1 MLADRRPRLGAFMA
15 IHHFMLDLI
24 RASLATPWAAALAII
39 LGVLIQED
47 ITAVAVG
54 MMAAEHLVGIPLA
67 LGALIVGTVL
77 NDVLI
82 YGAGRAARVFPRVDR
97 WLHRKSRGPL
107 KAWLD
112 EQLVKTVVTT
122 QFLPGLRFPIF
133 GACGFF
139 ALSFSRFA
147 ITATCVALVWAPL
160 VFTLAYYY
168 GLYTL
173 DWLGLW
179 RWPVALALVLTLI
192 FTGHRYWKNVTREL
206 RPAE

>member
-1 MLADRRPRLGAFMA
+1 MALHHLMLA
-15 IHHFMLDLI
+15 LI
-24 RASLATPWAAALAII
+24 RASLATPWAACLAII

-47 ITAVAVG
+47 ITVVAVG

-67 LGALIVGTVL
+67 LAALVAGTVL
-77 NDVLI
+77 NDIVI
-82 YGAGRAARVFPRVDR
+82 YGAGRAARVFPRLNR
-97 WLHRKSRGPL
+97 WLHHESRTPL

-139 ALSFSRFA
+139 ALSFGRFT
-147 ITATCVALVWAPL
+147 ITAACVALVWAPL
-160 VFTLAYYY
+160 VFTCAYYY

-179 RWPVALALVLTLI
+179 RWPVALALVLMLI
-192 FTGHRYWKNVTREL
+192 FAGQRYWKNINQEMRAA
-206 RPAE
+206 RSD

>member
-1 MLADRRPRLGAFMA
+1 MA
-15 IHHFMLDLI
+15 IHRFMLAVI

-47 ITAVAVG
+47 ITTVAVG
-54 MMAAEHLVGIPLA
+54 MMAAEHLVAIPLA
-67 LGALIVGTVL
+67 LAALVVGTVL
-77 NDVLI
+77 NDILI
-82 YGAGRAARVFPRVDR
+82 YGAGRAARAFPRLDR
-97 WLHRKSRGPL
+97 WLNQPAHRPL
-107 KAWLD
+107 QAWLD
-112 EQLVKTVVTT
+112 SQLVKTVVTT

-147 ITATCVALVWAPL
+147 IAAVCVALVWAPL
-160 VFTLAYYY
+160 VFACAYYY

-179 RWPVALALVLTLI
+179 RWPVALLLVLTLI
-192 FTGHRYWKNVTREL
+192 FTGQRYWKNVIRES
-206 RPAE
+206 RAAEVE

>member
-1 MLADRRPRLGAFMA
+1 MA
-15 IHHFMLDLI
+15 IHRFMLAVI
-24 RASLATPWAAALAII
+24 RASLATPWAAGFAII

-54 MMAAEHLVGIPLA
+54 MMAAEHLVAIPLA
-67 LGALIVGTVL
+67 VAALVAGTVL
-77 NDVLI
+77 NDILI
-82 YGAGRAARVFPRVDR
+82 YGAGRAARAFPRLDR
-97 WLHRKSRGPL
+97 WLNHRERRPL

-112 EQLVKTVVTT
+112 DQLVKTVVTT

-139 ALSFSRFA
+139 ALSFGRFTIAA
-147 ITATCVALVWAPL
+147 ICVALIWAPL
-160 VFTLAYYY
+160 VFTCAYYY

-179 RWPVALALVLTLI
+179 RWPIALILVLTLI
-192 FTGHRYWKNVTREL
+192 FTGQRYWKTVNQEL
-206 RPAE
+206 RAAESE

>member
-1 MLADRRPRLGAFMA
+1 MA

-82 YGAGRAARVFPRVDR
+82 YGAGRAARTFPRLDR
-97 WLHRKSRGPL
+97 WLHRKSRAPL

-112 EQLVKTVVTT
+112 EQLVKTVITT

-139 ALSFSRFA
+139 ALSFSRFT

-160 VFTLAYYY
+160 VFTCAYYY

-192 FTGHRYWKNVTREL
+192 FTGHRYWKNITREL
-206 RPAE
+206 GPAE

>member
-1 MLADRRPRLGAFMA
+1 MA

-67 LGALIVGTVL
+67 LSALIVGTVL

-82 YGAGRAARVFPRVDR
+82 YGAGRAARKFPRVDR

-139 ALSFSRFA
+139 ALSFTRFT
-147 ITATCVALVWAPL
+147 ITAACVALVWAPL
-160 VFTLAYYY
+160 VFTCAYYY

-192 FTGHRYWKNVTREL
+192 FTGHRYWKNITREL
-206 RPAE
+206 GPAE

>member
-1 MLADRRPRLGAFMA
+1 MA
-15 IHHFMLDLI
+15 IHRFMLAVI
-24 RASLATPWAAALAII
+24 RASLATPWSAGFAII

-54 MMAAEHLVGIPLA
+54 MMAAAHLVAIPLA
-67 LGALIVGTVL
+67 LAALVVGTVL
-77 NDVLI
+77 NDILI
-82 YGAGRAARVFPRVDR
+82 YGAGRAARAFPRLDH
-97 WLHRKSRGPL
+97 WLNHQERRPL

-112 EQLVKTVVTT
+112 GQLVKTVVTT

-139 ALSFSRFA
+139 ALSFGRFTIAA
-147 ITATCVALVWAPL
+147 ICVALVWAPL
-160 VFTLAYYY
+160 VFTCAYYY

-179 RWPVALALVLTLI
+179 RWPIALILVLTLI
-192 FTGHRYWKNVTREL
+192 FTGQRYWKTVNQEL
-206 RPAE
+206 RAAESE